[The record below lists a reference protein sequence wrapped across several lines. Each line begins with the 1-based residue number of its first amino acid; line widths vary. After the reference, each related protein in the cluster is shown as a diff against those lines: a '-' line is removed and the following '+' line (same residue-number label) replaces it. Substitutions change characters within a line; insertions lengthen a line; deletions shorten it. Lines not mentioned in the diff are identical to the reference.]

1 MATILIG
8 MGNPVLSDDGVGLE
22 IARRVARLMPADP
35 ELAIRELYSGGLNL
49 MEAMAGYDRALIVDA
64 ICTLDGRPGT
74 IHLATVNSLFHTH
87 NTCSTHDA
95 NLAVALELGRLAGLQ
110 LPSEIRI
117 WGVETADVTTFGE
130 QLTEAVA
137 QAVPAVV
144 EQVMCE
150 LRRDSRSGEP
160 A

>member
-8 MGNPVLSDDGVGLE
+8 MGNPVLTDDSVGLE
-22 IARRVARLMPADP
+22 IARRVARLVSS
-35 ELAIRELYSGGLNL
+35 EQRVTVRELYSGGINL

-64 ICTLDGRPGT
+64 MCTPEGRPGT
-74 IHLATVNSLFHTH
+74 IYFPTVNSLFHTR

-95 NLAVALELGRLAGLQ
+95 NLAVALELGRLAGLR

-130 QLTEAVA
+130 QLTEAVE
-137 QAVPAVV
+137 QAVPVVV

-150 LRRDSRSGEP
+150 LQRNSRSGEQ

>member
-8 MGNPVLSDDGVGLE
+8 MGNPVLTDDGVGLK
-22 IARRVARLMPADP
+22 IARGVARLVAA
-35 ELAIRELYSGGLNL
+35 EQGITIRELYSGGINL
-49 MEAMAGYDRALIVDA
+49 MEAMVGYDRALIVDA
-64 ICTLDGRPGT
+64 MCTTEGGPGT
-74 IHLATVNSLFHTH
+74 IHFPTLNSLFHTR

-95 NLAVALELGRLAGLQ
+95 NLAVALELGRLAGLH

-130 QLTEAVA
+130 QLTEAVER
-137 QAVPAVV
+137 AVPVVV
-144 EQVMCE
+144 EHVMRE
-150 LRRDSRSGEP
+150 LRRNSGEQ